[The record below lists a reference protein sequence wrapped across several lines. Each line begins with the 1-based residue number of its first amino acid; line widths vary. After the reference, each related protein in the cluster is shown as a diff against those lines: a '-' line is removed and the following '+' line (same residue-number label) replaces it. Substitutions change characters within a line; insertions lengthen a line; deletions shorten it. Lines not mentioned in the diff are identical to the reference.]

1 MAEVFRTEPL
11 AGAGEAGTALVVH
24 CSDPRFQPHFHDFLR
39 RALKLE
45 RYALLAVP
53 GGAQFLTLV
62 DFLPKFSW
70 AGWRWVKFI
79 GDIAPPSRVVL
90 IAHDDCLW
98 YKHVRGRAKPAEIH
112 ARQLE
117 DLRRVEAG
125 VRERFRNITVELYF
139 ARLDAGSAVFE
150 SVR

>member
-39 RALKLE
+39 RGLKLE

-53 GGAQFLTLV
+53 GGAQFLTLA
-62 DFLPKFSW
+62 DYLPKFSW

-79 GDIAPPSRVVL
+79 GDIAPPSRVIL

-98 YKHVRGRAKPAEIH
+98 YKHMRRGKTGEIRAK
-112 ARQLE
+112 QLD

-125 VRERFRNITVELYF
+125 VRERFHNVEVELYF
-139 ARLDAGSAVFE
+139 ARLDGSSATFE

>member
-1 MAEVFRTEPL
+1 MPEVFRTEPFT
-11 AGAGEAGTALVVH
+11 GASEAGTALVVQ
-24 CSDPRFQPHFHDFLR
+24 CSDPRYQPHFHDFLR
-39 RALKLE
+39 RGLKLE

-79 GDIAPPSRVVL
+79 GEIAPPSRVIL

-98 YKHVRGRAKPAEIH
+98 YKHVRRGKPAEIH
-112 ARQLE
+112 AKQLD

-125 VRERFRNITVELYF
+125 VRERFRGVTVEPYF
-139 ARLDAGSAVFE
+139 ARLDDGAATFE
-150 SVR
+150 QVK

>member
-1 MAEVFRTEPL
+1 MAEVFRSEAL
-11 AGAGEAGTALVVH
+11 AGAGEAGTALVVQ
-24 CSDPRFQPHFHDFLR
+24 CSDPRYQPHFHDFLR
-39 RALKLE
+39 RGLKLE

-79 GDIAPPSRVVL
+79 GDIAPPSRVIL

-98 YKHVRGRAKPAEIH
+98 YKHVRRGKPAEIH
-112 ARQLE
+112 AKQIG
-117 DLRRVEAG
+117 DLRRVEVG
-125 VRERFRNITVELYF
+125 VRERFRGVAVELYY
-139 ARLDAGSAVFE
+139 ARLEDGAAAFE
-150 SVR
+150 TVR

>member
-11 AGAGEAGTALVVH
+11 VGAGEAGTALVVQ
-24 CSDPRFQPHFHDFLR
+24 CSDPRYQPHFHDFLR
-39 RALKLE
+39 RGLKLE

-62 DFLPKFSW
+62 DYLPKFSW

-79 GDIAPPSRVVL
+79 GDIAPPSRVIL

-98 YKHVRGRAKPAEIH
+98 YKHVRRGKPAEIH
-112 ARQLE
+112 AKQLD

-125 VRERFRNITVELYF
+125 VRERFDNVHTELYY
-139 ARLDAGSAVFE
+139 ARLEEGAATFE
-150 SVR
+150 QVK

>member
-1 MAEVFRTEPL
+1 MAEVFRSERV
-11 AGAGEAGTALVVH
+11 GGEGEAGTALVVQ
-24 CSDPRFQPHFHDFLR
+24 CSDPRYQPHFHDFLR
-39 RALKLE
+39 RGLKLE

-79 GDIAPPSRVVL
+79 GDIAPPSRVIL
-90 IAHDDCLW
+90 IAHEDCLW
-98 YKHVRGRAKPAEIH
+98 YKHVRRGKPGELRAK
-112 ARQLE
+112 QLD

-125 VRERFRNITVELYF
+125 VRERFRDVAVELYF
-139 ARLDAGSAVFE
+139 ARLDGSSAAFE
-150 SVR
+150 SLG

>member
-1 MAEVFRTEPL
+1 MGEVFRTDPL
-11 AGAGEAGTALVVH
+11 SVAGEAGTGLVVH

-39 RALKLE
+39 RALRLE

-62 DFLPKFSW
+62 DYLPKFSW

-98 YKHVRGRAKPAEIH
+98 YKHVRGRSKLGEIH
-112 ARQLE
+112 AKQLE

-125 VRERFRNITVELYF
+125 VRERFRNVAVELYF
-139 ARLDAGSAVFE
+139 ARLEGNSATFE

>member
-1 MAEVFRTEPL
+1 MADVFRSEAL
-11 AGAGEAGTALVVH
+11 AGAGEAGTALVVQ
-24 CSDPRFQPHFHDFLR
+24 CSDPRYQPHFHDFLR
-39 RALKLE
+39 RGLKLE

-79 GDIAPPSRVVL
+79 GDIAPPSRVIL

-98 YKHVRGRAKPAEIH
+98 YQHVRRGKPAEIH
-112 ARQLE
+112 AKQIE
-117 DLRRVEAG
+117 DLRRVEAA
-125 VRERFRNITVELYF
+125 VRERFRNVTVELFF
-139 ARLDAGSAVFE
+139 ARLEDGAAAFE
-150 SVR
+150 TVR